1 MEETKQVEI
10 YQIPDFEYV
19 PKGQTEYTAFYEL
32 GNPKLSEAGRA
43 ELQKS
48 ANAIGLTDLNLNLR
62 GALNTLYALNAATQ
76 VLQSITEA
84 SAKKI
89 KGAIKVDATPSMTVD
104 YFSKDIVGA
113 PKQNSIITNLRG
125 QAIVFVDEATLREAN
140 ANTNKHF
147 FNASLRQ
154 AYTKPGVDYYKAIN
168 RAALDM
174 YMQDFKSSKVEAPLL
189 NGAARQI
196 KMIDQATKM
205 KADVYLEHPLNVIRL
220 PKDFIIPNKSNIN
233 LVSLGKIFQ
242 AETLDEA
249 SELLNKLLTNI
260 NGLDTQKYGELTDK
274 NNHNRLID
282 LGFNLEDAMHAIKL
296 LGAYQAL
303 SQICHE
309 AITKLITE
317 TSSLHHA
324 VGVSIKTDNPTAVQ
338 NLIDSGLAVNLQ
350 KTNGRNIY
358 LDKAGGQTDRNQ
370 YPDVEVAA
378 SIAIYLDKPY
388 EFRSG
393 TELDELRVE
402 AEALKNAQ
410 SESVDLKDNIATL
423 KEDNSSLKL

>member
-43 ELQKS
+43 ELQDDAKS
-48 ANAIGLTDLNLNLR
+48 IGLTDLNLNLR
-62 GALNTLYALNAATQ
+62 GALNTLYALSAATQ
-76 VLQSITEA
+76 VLQTITERA
-84 SAKKI
+84 AKSIKDTIKI
-89 KGAIKVDATPSMTVD
+89 GTTPEITID
-104 YFSKDIVGA
+104 YFAKDKIG
-113 PKQNSIITNLRG
+113 KLEQNSIITNLRK
-125 QAIVFVDEATLREAN
+125 QAIVFIDDATLKKASANTKEHFFEATLRN
-140 ANTNKHF
+140 AYSKMSV
-147 FNASLRQ
+147 ARS
-154 AYTKPGVDYYKAIN
+154 KAIKEK
-168 RAALDM
+168 ALDI
-174 YMQDFKSSKVEAPLL
+174 YIQDFKLGKVQAPLL

-196 KMIDQATKM
+196 KAIDQATKM

-220 PKDFIIPNKSNIN
+220 SKDFIIPNKSNIN

-260 NGLDTQKYGELTDK
+260 NGLETQKYGELTDK

-282 LGFNLEDAMHAIKL
+282 LGFNLEDAMRAIKL

-309 AITKLITE
+309 AVTRLITE

-324 VGVSIKTDNPTAVQ
+324 VGVSIRTDNQTAIE
-338 NLIDSGLAVNLQ
+338 NLIQSGLTADL
-350 KTNGRNIY
+350 KMMDERYKSLATNQITE
-358 LDKAGGQTDRNQ
+358 AQ
-370 YPDVEVAA
+370 YPNTEIAP
-378 SIAIYLDKPY
+378 SIVIRLDKPY
-388 EFRSG
+388 EFHSG
-393 TELDELRVE
+393 AKLDELRVE

-410 SESVDLKDNIATL
+410 NESVDLKDNITTL